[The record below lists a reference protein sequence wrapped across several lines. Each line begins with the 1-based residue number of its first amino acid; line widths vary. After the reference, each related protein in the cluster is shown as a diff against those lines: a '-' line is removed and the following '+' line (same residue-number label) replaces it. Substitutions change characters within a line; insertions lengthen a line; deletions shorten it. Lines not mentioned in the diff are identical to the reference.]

1 MIPVC
6 FGTLSYYGYMRK
18 CSDGGLMNGQT
29 VVFEVCVQMGLGLG
43 GFDDGI
49 QEPLE
54 AKNDSPSQRDTCFL
68 YFCLLSP

>member
-1 MIPVC
+1 
-6 FGTLSYYGYMRK
+6 MRG

-43 GFDDGI
+43 GFDNGI

-54 AKNDSPSQRDTCFL
+54 AQNDSPS
-68 YFCLLSP
+68 